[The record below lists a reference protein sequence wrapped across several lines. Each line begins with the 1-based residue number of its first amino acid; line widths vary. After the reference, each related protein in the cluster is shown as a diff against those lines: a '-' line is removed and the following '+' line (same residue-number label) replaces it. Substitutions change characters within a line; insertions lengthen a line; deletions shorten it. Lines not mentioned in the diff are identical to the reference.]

1 MQFIG
6 IIDPHIGE
14 INKGLDQQ
22 IYWCKQWA
30 NKHKCP
36 YTQDIIYT
44 KIDKRKGE
52 DIDIS
57 SSVMNLIQMYL
68 VNRERKYKYIYM
80 YFNTHGISDEDG
92 EAIKLNEK
100 SYIRDT
106 QITHLLF
113 NNNVKHVTVFF
124 ECCHSGGMFQPDESC
139 IFHTDRIIKNP
150 TVEYQYNE
158 DNRYSIWKSNITVF
172 STSLKEQR
180 SYQMNQENKGY
191 GYATQKMTELEKSP
205 FDYTPE
211 YVVNWLNKQIGEE
224 QYANVKSSTLIPSW
238 F

>member
-6 IIDPHIGE
+6 IIDPEIGE

-22 IYWCKQWA
+22 ITWCKQWA
-30 NKHKCP
+30 NNHNYLYK
-36 YTQDIIYT
+36 QDIIFT

-57 SSVMNLIQMYL
+57 SSVMNLIQLYL
-68 VNRERKYKYIYM
+68 VNRERKYK
-80 YFNTHGISDEDG
+80 
-92 EAIKLNEK
+92 
-100 SYIRDT
+100 T

-113 NNNVKHVTVFF
+113 NNNVRHVPFFF
-124 ECCHSGGMFQPDESC
+124 ECCHSGGLFQPDESC

-150 TVEYQYNE
+150 TLDYHYNE
-158 DNRYSIWKSNITVF
+158 DNSYSMWKSNITVF

-180 SYQMNQENKGY
+180 SYQLNEENKGY
-191 GYATQKMTELEKSP
+191 GWATQKISELEKSP
-205 FDYTPE
+205 FDYTPI
-211 YVVNWLNKQIGEE
+211 YVVNWLNKQIGKE
-224 QYANVKSSTLIPSW
+224 QYAIVQSSTLIPTW